1 MQEELEL
8 IFPTEEYKKEI
19 IDFKEEFK
27 KNNETIIHGG
37 AGLEKEYFF

>member
-8 IFPTEEYKKEI
+8 IFPTEEYKEEI

-27 KNNETIIHGG
+27 KDRKSTRLNSSHN
-37 AGLEKEYFF
+37 A